1 MLPLSKPFDFNRLKY
16 EPLFYLQNMLPLKTS
31 LESWGETMDFSEST
45 EMYLEAILEL
55 EAKNDV
61 VRSVDI
67 ARFLGVTKP
76 SVNRAMANLKK
87 EGYILQEPYGDITFT
102 QEGRNKAARI
112 HEIHHVIMDFLMNS
126 LGIDA
131 ATAEADAC
139 RMEHIIS
146 PETVAAMKTYNK
158 DK

>member
-1 MLPLSKPFDFNRLKY
+1 MNV
-16 EPLFYLQNMLPLKTS
+16 
-31 LESWGETMDFSEST
+31 SESL

-55 EAKNDV
+55 EEKNAV

-76 SVNRAMANLKK
+76 SVNRAMSTLKK
-87 EGYILQEPYGDITFT
+87 EGFINQEPYGDVIFT
-102 QEGRNKAARI
+102 EKGRNKASRI
-112 HEIHHVIMDFLMNS
+112 HELHHIITDFLMKS

-131 ATAEADAC
+131 AVAETDAC

-146 PETVAAMKTYNK
+146 PETVSAMKAYLREQP
-158 DK
+158 